1 MKQNQCFMVHVRV
14 ERCRAAQL
22 GQLASHPNEKN
33 TEEMLY
39 RLGLVA
45 YRDACSALFL
55 VTHVHAQ
62 RQGTITNLNRR
73 YILKWLVFPCHL
85 SFPVCQF
92 RGFMGYSG
100 CWTMD
105 RKRDFVISTS
115 QLEVMVSKMF
125 FLYWPFLL
133 SGMVR
138 FPIDYIISLSDGLR
152 PPPSC
157 RSILSFLNWHDI
169 DNCWWWPF
177 SPA

>member
-22 GQLASHPNEKN
+22 WQLASQSHPNEKT

-55 VTHVHAQ
+55 LTHVHAQ
-62 RQGTITNLNRR
+62 WQGKITNLNRTG
-73 YILKWLVFPCHL
+73 YTSSNGWVFPCHL

-105 RKRDFVISTS
+105 RKRDFCFVQKVTLILLMVQESCTS
-115 QLEVMVSKMF
+115 
-125 FLYWPFLL
+125 W
-133 SGMVR
+133 
-138 FPIDYIISLSDGLR
+138 
-152 PPPSC
+152 
-157 RSILSFLNWHDI
+157 
-169 DNCWWWPF
+169 
-177 SPA
+177 